1 MTFAEAHEHM
11 DLLLDKA
18 DQPYFVSEEKDKFL
32 NIALYDWFEK
42 AMDQYDTNPEISAVI
57 GKLVREAT
65 TKFEYTNLMYFHNAN
80 YGAQTVPYREP
91 LNLAGSTT
99 YGVPVNTL
107 RSLSRYPIARLIHLQ
122 VRYAD
127 LDGSYG
133 SFVEASKAKS
143 NEVGT
148 LTSDIN
154 SDPFNKA
161 DDNNVKY
168 YLQGPFFKVL
178 PVELADG
185 KTLSGWRSDIAN
197 YSTIFGDGNGGV
209 CKFRAITFPLACN
222 VTNGDMDFSA
232 IPNDPAT
239 WGTANCQIGSLTF
252 QQNRDTTTDEVTY
265 SNSPVGAQAWGW
277 PIHICHEIVQNAVR
291 LMTSNIES
299 DNYQNQFIE
308 AQQSKST

>member
-42 AMDQYDTNPEISAVI
+42 AMDQYDANPEISAVI
-57 GKLVREAT
+57 GKLVREET
-65 TKFEYTNLMYFHNAN
+65 TEFEYTNLMYFHNAS
-80 YGAQTVPYREP
+80 YGAQTVPYRGP
-91 LNLAGSTT
+91 VNLAGSTT
-99 YGVPVNTL
+99 YGVPVNTD
-107 RSLSRYPIARLIHLQ
+107 RSLSRFPIARLIHLQ
-122 VRYAD
+122 VRYVD
-127 LDGSYG
+127 VDGNYG
-133 SFVEASKAKS
+133 NFVEASKAKS

-148 LTSDIN
+148 LSNDVN
-154 SDPFNKA
+154 RDPFNKA

-185 KTLSGWRSDIAN
+185 KTLLGWRSSDADYPAN
-197 YSTIFGDGNGGV
+197 IGQ
-209 CKFRAITFPLACN
+209 CKLRAITFPLACN
-222 VTNGDMDFSA
+222 VTNGDMDFTD
-232 IPNDPAT
+232 IPTDPAS

-252 QQNRDTTTDEVTY
+252 QQNKDTTTGLITY
-265 SNSPVGAQAWGW
+265 SNSPVGAKAWGW

>member
-42 AMDQYDTNPEISAVI
+42 AMDQYDANPEISAVI
-57 GKLVREAT
+57 GKLVREET
-65 TKFEYTNLMYFHNAN
+65 TEFEYTNLMYFHNAS

-91 LNLAGSTT
+91 VTLIGSTT
-99 YGVPVNTL
+99 YGVPINTE
-107 RSLSRYPIARLIHLQ
+107 RSLSRFPIARLIHLQ
-122 VRYAD
+122 VRYVD
-127 LDGSYG
+127 VDGNYG
-133 SFVEASKAKS
+133 NFVEASKAKS
-143 NEVGT
+143 NEVGIIS
-148 LTSDIN
+148 SDVN
-154 SDPFNKA
+154 KDPFNKA

-178 PVELADG
+178 PVDLADG
-185 KTLSGWRSDIAN
+185 KKLIGWRSTSADYPAN
-197 YSTIFGDGNGGV
+197 IGQ

-222 VTNGDMDFSA
+222 VTNGDMDFTD
-232 IPNDPAT
+232 IPSDPAS

-252 QQNRDTTTDEVTY
+252 QQNRDTTSDLITY